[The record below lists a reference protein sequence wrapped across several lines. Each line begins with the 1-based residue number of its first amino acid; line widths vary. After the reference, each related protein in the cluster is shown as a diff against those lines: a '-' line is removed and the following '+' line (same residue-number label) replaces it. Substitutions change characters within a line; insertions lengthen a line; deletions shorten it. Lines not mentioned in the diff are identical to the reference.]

1 MTIQQRG
8 PSTPDSIEQPTT
20 RELDARGHLGGGRET
35 VSVRRRRT
43 IVGACFAVGVFAAA
57 SLGYAGGSASPEPDP
72 LPGKAVA
79 EHEAILAVSAAGT
92 TSTLSDDQ
100 EEMYEENIRPIDQ
113 SAATFP
119 GNRGLSVA
127 QVKARQTDLSEDYE
141 VGEPLSAED
150 LEFLRAYLIGA
161 QPTAAADAPVVETT
175 AIQTAAHDMTP
186 GNAAPAALFN
196 LNQSFNVTRSGAGA
210 TANATGRITGG
221 INLIDAYWAASWTT
235 KRTSGRYLTKIT
247 SRVIADA
254 FGAVASYPFVGKIYS
269 RTYSATSPSGSN
281 SWYFSRSGRVTG
293 AVAYMQIDCRS
304 FVYTSA
310 GSFGLP

>member
-1 MTIQQRG
+1 MTLHQRSY
-8 PSTPDSIEQPTT
+8 STPNPTEQPTNP
-20 RELDARGHLGGGRET
+20 RDADGCIGGARAAL
-35 VSVRRRRT
+35 SVRGRWT
-43 IVGACFAVGVFAAA
+43 IVSACFAVGVFAAA
-57 SLGYAGGSASPEPDP
+57 SLGYAGGSGSSEPDP
-72 LPGKAVA
+72 LPGKAGA
-79 EHEAILAVSAAGT
+79 EHEAVLAVSAAGP
-92 TSTLSDDQ
+92 TSTLSADQ
-100 EEMYEENIRPIDQ
+100 EEQYEENIRPIDP
-113 SAATFP
+113 SAVTFP

-127 QVKARQTDLSEDYE
+127 QVKARQTDLSEDYQ
-141 VGEPLSAED
+141 VGEPLTAED
-150 LEFLRAYLIGA
+150 LEFLRAYLIEA
-161 QPTAAADAPVVETT
+161 QPTATADAPEVETA
-175 AIQTAAHDMTP
+175 AIQTAAHQMTP
-186 GNAAPAALFN
+186 GKAAPAALYN

-210 TANATGRITGG
+210 TANASGRITGG
-221 INLIDAYWAASWTT
+221 INFVDAYWAASWTT